1 MNEYETGGGWR
12 YCLLHN
18 PEHSLYGIGED
29 YGELGYTIE
38 ILPEY
43 ESKEDLIVTL
53 ELMLS
58 DLYSGNMPFRLVT
71 ETYKIMEV
79 KDKGGDDNEQP

>member
-12 YCLLHN
+12 YCLLYN
-18 PEHSLYGIGED
+18 PEHKLYGIGED
-29 YGELGYTIE
+29 YGDIGHTIE
-38 ILPEY
+38 IPPEY

-79 KDKGGDDNEQP
+79 KDKGGDDNE